1 MRALTWPA
9 IGRRLGAWAP
19 AGALLAWLPVVG
31 WVIRTLA
38 TLCHELG
45 HAATCWLFGRPA
57 IPAFDLS
64 FGGGVTT
71 IGERAGFLLVPL
83 AGAWL
88 WLLWLARVRRTWL
101 IASAAGF
108 ALWLLLLALGGD
120 EGLIAAMG
128 HGGVLAIAG
137 VFVFRGLT
145 GYAEHYPGERH
156 LYGVIGWAL
165 WWGEVTFAWKL
176 LHDAETRALYL
187 EGKRGIDNDLLAL
200 GGSLDAVVYAHLA
213 VLLLGMAAAVGFARR
228 WDQRRAGVS

>member
-1 MRALTWPA
+1 MTLPWPA

-19 AGALLAWLPVVG
+19 AGALLAGLPVAG

-38 TLCHELG
+38 TLCHEFG
-45 HAATCWLFGRPA
+45 HAATSWLFGRPA

-71 IGERAGFLLVPL
+71 IGERAVFLLLPL
-83 AGAWL
+83 VGAWL
-88 WLLWLARVRRTWL
+88 WLLWLARVRRLWL

-120 EGLIAAMG
+120 AWLISAMG
-128 HGGVLAIAG
+128 HGGVLLIAG

-145 GYAEHYPGERH
+145 GYAEQFPGERH

-165 WWGEVTFAWKL
+165 WWGEAGFAVTL
-176 LHDAETRALYL
+176 LRDDEFRAFYL
-187 EGKRGIDNDLLAL
+187 DGKRGIDNDLLAL
-200 GGSLDAVVYAHLA
+200 GGSLNGVVLA
-213 VLLLGMAAAVGFARR
+213 YLALLLLGMGASVGIARGWVHR
-228 WDQRRAGVS
+228 SARAS

>member
-1 MRALTWPA
+1 M
-9 IGRRLGAWAP
+9 
-19 AGALLAWLPVVG
+19 G

-45 HAATCWLFGRPA
+45 HAATSWLFGRPA

-83 AGAWL
+83 VGAWL
-88 WLLWLARVRRTWL
+88 WLLWLARVRRSWL
-101 IASAAGF
+101 IASATGF

-120 EGLIAAMG
+120 EGLISAMG
-128 HGGVLAIAG
+128 HGGVLVIAG

-145 GYAEHYPGERH
+145 GYAEQFPGERH

-165 WWGEVTFAWKL
+165 WWGEVTFALKL
-176 LHDAETRALYL
+176 LLDDETRALYL

-200 GGSLDAVVYAHLA
+200 GGSLDGVVCAYLA
-213 VLLLGMAAAVGFARR
+213 LLLLGMGAAVGIARG
-228 WDQRRAGVS
+228 WDQRSARVS